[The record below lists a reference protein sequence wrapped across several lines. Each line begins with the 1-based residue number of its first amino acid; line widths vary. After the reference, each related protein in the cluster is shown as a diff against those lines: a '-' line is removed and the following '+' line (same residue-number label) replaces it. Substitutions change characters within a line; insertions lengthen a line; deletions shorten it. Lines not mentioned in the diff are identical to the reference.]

1 MAIYHLTTKPISR
14 SSGRSATASAAYRA
28 ACKITDERTG
38 EIHDY
43 TRKSGVL
50 YSEIITPDNVPI
62 DRSELW
68 NKAEA
73 AERRKD
79 ARIAREIII
88 ALPAELD
95 ALEREE
101 LAVTFARELV
111 NDYGVA
117 VDVCIHQPDKGGD
130 NRNHHAHLLMTTRKA
145 DFFPENNE
153 IKLGEKS
160 DLELSDKKLRELGKA
175 TGKQQIE
182 AIRERWADMAN
193 RCLAHYGIDER
204 IDHRSFEAQGV
215 DRLPTIHVG
224 PKATQMERRGE
235 RTDKGDKNRAVLHF
249 NREKAEFEQ
258 APKVCRF
265 DEIRQ
270 IGNAEFELEQLKAQR
285 ENERAEAAAVAAQ
298 LKAFERAQAAK
309 AAAEQAAKD
318 KVEAAKKLLAD
329 VAEAKEIS
337 EKVKYVENLTFDD
350 YLRGDTEYNRVVD
363 RLETYENKHR
373 ETQNDLNRL
382 QKEYTEAQPKFLG
395 FGGDKRRAER
405 IKVEYNSTHKLAVI
419 YKNDI
424 ETAQQ
429 DKQKIV
435 EKLKQ
440 AFKTMK
446 DLAKEVAETRLKP
459 LLERLKD
466 VSKGD
471 VAEAKK
477 IVFKDTLGA
486 SKGLLHEQEA
496 ARSVKPRQTI
506 ERDDDS
512 RGMSR

>member
-28 ACKITDERTG
+28 GCKITDDRTG

-50 YSEIITPDNVPI
+50 YSEIITPDNSPF

-68 NKAEA
+68 NKAEE

-79 ARIAREIII
+79 ARVAREIII

-101 LAVTFARELV
+101 LAVTFARELA
-111 NDYGVA
+111 NDYGIA

-130 NRNHHAHLLMTTRKA
+130 NRNHHAHLLMTTRKVSL
-145 DFFPENNE
+145 ENNE
-153 IKLGEKS
+153 IKLSDKS

-175 TGKQQIE
+175 TGKEQIE
-182 AIRERWADMAN
+182 AIRERWADMTN

-204 IDHRSFEAQGV
+204 IDHRSFEAQNI
-215 DRLPTIHVG
+215 DRLPTVHLG
-224 PKATQMERRGE
+224 PTATQMERAGK
-235 RTDKGDKNRAVLHF
+235 RTEKGDKNRAVLHF

-258 APKVCRF
+258 APKISKF

-270 IGNAEFELEQLKAQR
+270 IGNVEFELEQLKAQR
-285 ENERAEAAAVAAQ
+285 ESERAEQAAAEAQ

-337 EKVKYVENLTFDD
+337 QKVKYVENLTFDD
-350 YLRGDTEYNRVVD
+350 YLRGDTEYNRVVE

-435 EKLKQ
+435 EKLKE

-459 LLERLKD
+459 LLERLKGVGKED
-466 VSKGD
+466 I
-471 VAEAKK
+471 AEAKK
-477 IVFKDTLGA
+477 IAFKDTLDA

>member
-28 ACKITDERTG
+28 GCKITDDRTG

-175 TGKQQIE
+175 TGTQQIE

-204 IDHRSFEAQGV
+204 IDHRSFEAQGI

-258 APKVCRF
+258 APKVSKL

-270 IGNAEFELEQLKAQR
+270 IGNAEFELEQLKSQR
-285 ENERAEAAAVAAQ
+285 ERERAEAVAAEAQ

-329 VAEAKEIS
+329 VELAKEIS
-337 EKVKYVENLTFDD
+337 EKVQYVEKLTFDD
-350 YLRGDTEYNRVVD
+350 FLRGEDEYSKVEN
-363 RLETYENKHR
+363 RLEMYESKHR
-373 ETQNDLNRL
+373 ETRNDLSRL
-382 QKEYTEAQPKFLG
+382 QVEYDECQPKFLV
-395 FGGDKRRAER
+395 FGGNKRRAEQ
-405 IKVEYNSTHKLAVI
+405 IKVEYDNTHKLAGI

-424 ETAQQ
+424 KEAQQ

-435 EKLKQ
+435 EKLKE

-459 LLERLKD
+459 LLERLKG
-466 VSKGD
+466 VSKED
-471 VAEAKK
+471 IAEAKK
-477 IVFKDTLGA
+477 IAFKDTLDA

-496 ARSVKPRQTI
+496 VRSVKPRQTI